1 MSEIDQTGATG
12 LPAGSP
18 TWLVLYVKLRQW
30 FQPYYRYTGNV
41 KTKSGSQKTAPKK
54 QAPKK
59 QAPKKQAPKKQ
70 APQETAIP
78 PFTLVGYPARL
89 DNVMN
94 FKKLPSPG
102 HVYAYHDGD
111 RHQVIGHFVPGS
123 GMLYKTR
130 DNAARGR
137 LDPLIYPTNEDG
149 SKLVFDRTHL
159 IPIGYHGSENDPRL
173 LIGWDSKANRGPFQN
188 FESKQKKRKKPIYWV
203 TDVRRTPTGARW
215 SYRVYDVETRE
226 LLDELEHE
234 MNTRFVWRV

>member
-1 MSEIDQTGATG
+1 MSENDQTG
-12 LPAGSP
+12 LPAGAP
-18 TWLVLYVKLRQW
+18 GWLVFYVKLRQW
-30 FQPYYRYTGNV
+30 FQPYYRYTGKV
-41 KTKSGSQKTAPKK
+41 KIKSTGQKSTPKTQTAKKQVAKK
-54 QAPKK
+54 QAQRQEPVQEK
-59 QAPKKQAPKKQ
+59 AP
-70 APQETAIP
+70 IP

-137 LDPLIYPTNEDG
+137 LDPLIYPTNDDG

-203 TDVRRTPTGARW
+203 TDVRRTPTGAHW
-215 SYRVYDVETRE
+215 SYRVYDAETRE